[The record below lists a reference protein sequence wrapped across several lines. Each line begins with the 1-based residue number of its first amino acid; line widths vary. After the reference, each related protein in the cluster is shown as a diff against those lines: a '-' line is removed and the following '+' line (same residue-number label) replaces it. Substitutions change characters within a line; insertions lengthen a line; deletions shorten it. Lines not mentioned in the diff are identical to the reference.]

1 MKTIYFFSFILFLT
15 GSVAAQETIS
25 LVPPQMTGGM
35 PIMEALAKRST
46 ARAFDSR
53 DLSDQQM
60 SDLLWAAFGINRP
73 DGKRTAPSA
82 RNYQETDIY
91 VLLPQGVYIY
101 DAEAHRLNRLME
113 GDIRELGGTQDFVK
127 DAPVTLVLIADLTKI
142 NQGGTGDKLQTAY
155 IDAGYISQNIYLYCT
170 SEGLATGARGL
181 IDRPALGDKLN
192 LKETQA
198 IIIAHSVGYHRE

>member
-15 GSVAAQETIS
+15 GSVAAQETIP

>member
-1 MKTIYFFSFILFLT
+1 MKTIYFFSFILFLS
-15 GSVAAQETIS
+15 GPIAAQETIP

>member
-1 MKTIYFFSFILFLT
+1 MKTIYFFSFILFLS
-15 GSVAAQETIS
+15 GPIAAQETIP

-82 RNYQETDIY
+82 RNNQETDIY
-91 VLLPQGVYIY
+91 IFILDHYR
-101 DAEAHRLNRLME
+101 D
-113 GDIRELGGTQDFVK
+113 
-127 DAPVTLVLIADLTKI
+127 
-142 NQGGTGDKLQTAY
+142 
-155 IDAGYISQNIYLYCT
+155 
-170 SEGLATGARGL
+170 
-181 IDRPALGDKLN
+181 
-192 LKETQA
+192 
-198 IIIAHSVGYHRE
+198 VG

>member
-1 MKTIYFFSFILFLT
+1 MKTIYFFLFILFLA
-15 GSVAAQETIS
+15 GSVAAQETIP
-25 LVPPQMTGGM
+25 LVPLQMTGGM

-127 DAPVTLVLIADLTKI
+127 DAPVTLVLIADLTRI

>member
-1 MKTIYFFSFILFLT
+1 MKTIYFFLFILFLA

-25 LVPPQMTGGM
+25 LVPSQKTGGM

-127 DAPVTLVLIADLTKI
+127 DAPVTLVLIADLTRI
-142 NQGGTGDKLQTAY
+142 TGTGDKLQTAY